1 MFTKSTIALSFAAVL
16 SAASLPL
23 TTHAFAENSHLDWDG
38 YAPSSQNGKGEKA
51 QMNRYHVG
59 NATRGEHPRQP
70 GTPLLRWIDNPASP
84 GG

>member
-23 TTHAFAENSHLDWDG
+23 TTHAFAEGNFLERNG
-38 YAPSSQNGKGEKA
+38 CAPSSQNGTGERA
-51 QMNRYHVG
+51 QMNRCHGG
-59 NATRGEHPRQP
+59 NAIRGEHPRQP
-70 GTPLLRWIDNPASP
+70 DTTLRWIDNPASP